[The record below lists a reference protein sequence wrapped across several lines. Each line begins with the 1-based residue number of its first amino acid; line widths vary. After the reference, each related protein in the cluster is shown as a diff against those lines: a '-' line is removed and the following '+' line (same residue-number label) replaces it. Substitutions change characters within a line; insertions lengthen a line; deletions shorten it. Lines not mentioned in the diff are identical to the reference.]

1 MNLFKQGQLEV
12 VEKIKQQMEQ
22 PQIKKENKTKKV
34 VILKSKYIC
43 FDIDYFYMMGVAFC
57 L

>member
-1 MNLFKQGQLEV
+1 M

-22 PQIKKENKTKKV
+22 PQIKKENKTKKD

>member
-43 FDIDYFYMMGVAFC
+43 FDYFYMMGVAFC